1 MTWEDVINLEKEKDY
16 YQKLKEE
23 IDKRYQNSRVFPE
36 KQNIFKAFSLTKLE
50 NLKVVILGQDPYHGF
65 GQAQGLAFSTPSN
78 IKNPPSM
85 MNILKEIN
93 DDLGKKS
100 ICEDG
105 DLTSWA
111 KQGVML
117 LNTILTVEEGK
128 AKSHHNLGWEIF
140 TDNIIKYISDNKEN
154 VIFILWG
161 TPAIAKTKLI
171 NKSKHHILTAP
182 HPSPL
187 SSYRGFF
194 GCKHFSKTNEIL
206 TNLKKEPINW

>member
-1 MTWEDVINLEKEKDY
+1 MV
-16 YQKLKEE
+16 
-23 IDKRYQNSRVFPE
+23 
-36 KQNIFKAFSLTKLE
+36 
-50 NLKVVILGQDPYHGF
+50 
-65 GQAQGLAFSTPSN
+65 
-78 IKNPPSM
+78 
-85 MNILKEIN
+85 NILKEIN

-161 TPAIAKTKLI
+161 SPAIAKTKLI